1 MSNRIYQTK
10 IATIYIAINLC
21 SPTLKSYVGVT
32 IQELHAR
39 KRRHKWESTNSIWYF
54 HRAIRKYGW
63 DNFHWDIL
71 TETNDE
77 EYARN
82 ELEPYYIRECKSH
95 STQNGY
101 NMTFG
106 GGGLVGCSE
115 ESRLKISKAHLGK
128 RFSEERKINISKAL
142 KGRKFSKTHKKN
154 LSKANSGKRLSE
166 EHKRNIGNA
175 GKGLTRSEET
185 KTKMS
190 LSNARKK
197 TWVIETP
204 NGIVQTSFLPTFCK
218 EHDIKYSSFLSTF
231 HKNRKTR
238 LPYKIIKRLD

>member
-1 MSNRIYQTK
+1 MSTRIYHNKTAK
-10 IATIYIAINLC
+10 IYIAINLC
-21 SPTLKSYVGVT
+21 SETLKSYVGVT

-39 KRRHKWESTNSIWYF
+39 KRRHKWESVDSIWYF
-54 HRAIRKYGW
+54 HRAIQKYGW
-63 DNFHWDIL
+63 RNFYWDVL
-71 TETNDE
+71 AETNDE

-95 STQNGY
+95 STENGY
-101 NMTFG
+101 NMTLG
-106 GGGLVGCSE
+106 GGGIVGCSE

-128 RFSEERKINISKAL
+128 RFSEERKTNISKAL
-142 KGRKFSKTHKKN
+142 KNRKFSKTHRKN
-154 LSKANSGKRLSE
+154 LSKANYGKHLSE

-175 GKGLTRSEET
+175 GKGLKRSEET

-197 TWVIETP
+197 TWIIATP
-204 NGIVQTSFLPTFCK
+204 NGIIKTEFLPTFCK

-231 HKNRKTR
+231 HRQQNSK
-238 LPYKIIKRLD
+238 LPYKIIKRID